1 MASGPPPQ
9 GGAALAID
17 PLAHVRTRAACQD
30 LQVQPVPSE
39 TIAPAGEN
47 PELEDQLVGIK
58 VSETTSGSHLDASGA
73 QRSDG

>member
-1 MASGPPPQ
+1 M
-9 GGAALAID
+9 
-17 PLAHVRTRAACQD
+17 
-30 LQVQPVPSE
+30 PSE